1 VASLTNSRPPARG
14 LAGLRAKERAENFP
28 VALAAL
34 PQRFR
39 THLRAVYDVVRIIDD
54 LGDEAPGDRLAALEA
69 FRLDLDRVWDG
80 REPQHEVLV
89 RLAPTVRECRL
100 DVEPFHRLLAANQA
114 DQRIASYP
122 TYAALVQYCE
132 LSATPIGRIV
142 LRIFEVDDAA
152 ATNLSDSVCT
162 GLQLV
167 EHWQDVAEDRRRGR
181 VYLPQEDLV
190 AFGVTPAQ
198 LDVAESSG
206 RLSALIA
213 FETERA
219 AALLAAGPTLVG
231 LLSGWA
237 RVAVAGYVAGGLA
250 TVDALR
256 RPDVDVLVDAPRPRR
271 VDTVRHLAGLLRGGD
286 R

>member
-1 VASLTNSRPPARG
+1 MASLTSPPSPRG
-14 LAGLRAKERAENFP
+14 VRGLRAKERAENFP

-34 PQRFR
+34 PQRYR
-39 THLRAVYDVVRIIDD
+39 THLRAVYDVVRVIDD
-54 LGDEAPGDRLAALEA
+54 LGDEAPGDRAAALDA
-69 FRLDLDRVWDG
+69 FRADLDRLWAG
-80 REPQHEVLV
+80 AEPRQEVLAG
-89 RLAPTVRECRL
+89 LAATVRECRL
-100 DVEPFHRLLAANQA
+100 EPEPFHLLLAANLA
-114 DQRIASYP
+114 DQRNAIYP
-122 TYAALVQYCE
+122 TYADLLSYCE
-132 LSATPIGRIV
+132 MSANPVGRIV
-142 LRIFEVDDAA
+142 LRIFDVTDPAA
-152 ATNLSDSVCT
+152 PALADSVCT

-167 EHWQDVAEDRRRGR
+167 EHWQDVAEDRHRGR

-190 AFGVTPAQ
+190 AFGVTTTQ
-198 LDVAESSG
+198 LDAPESSG

-219 AALLAAGPTLVG
+219 AALLDAGPVLVS

-256 RPDVDVLVDAPRPRR
+256 RPDVDVLVETPRPRR